1 MTGARRNP
9 GPDDRDA
16 PGVPGVQGISPACR
30 PADPVSTARAWGEP
44 WTPVRLNAAD
54 FCAGGVSRR
63 MAVNHPS
70 GDDPRMEQAQKMRLN
85 EVYGQAIAGRCA

>member
-1 MTGARRNP
+1 
-9 GPDDRDA
+9 
-16 PGVPGVQGISPACR
+16 
-30 PADPVSTARAWGEP
+30 
-44 WTPVRLNAAD
+44 VRLNAAD